1 MVLDEF
7 YKLNNGQRIPKIA
20 LGTWQTPNDVAATA
34 VATAIDA
41 GYRHIDT
48 AIAYEN
54 EAGVGAGLKA
64 ALKSTGIHRESIF
77 ITTTRKSLPKS
88 KITPTRC
95 AVFKNRWTAWMRI
108 IST

>member
-20 LGTWQTPNDVAATA
+20 LGTWQTPNDVATTA

-48 AIAYEN
+48 AIAT
-54 EAGVGAGLKA
+54 K
-64 ALKSTGIHRESIF
+64 
-77 ITTTRKSLPKS
+77 TRRVSEQVS
-88 KITPTRC
+88 R
-95 AVFKNRWTAWMRI
+95 RR
-108 IST
+108 

>member
-34 VATAIDA
+34 VEAAIDA

-48 AIAYEN
+48 AIAF
-54 EAGVGAGLKA
+54 
-64 ALKSTGIHRESIF
+64 SESLYS
-77 ITTTRKSLPKS
+77 SLLQ
-88 KITPTRC
+88 
-95 AVFKNRWTAWMRI
+95 
-108 IST
+108 

>member
-41 GYRHIDT
+41 G
-48 AIAYEN
+48 
-54 EAGVGAGLKA
+54 
-64 ALKSTGIHRESIF
+64 
-77 ITTTRKSLPKS
+77 
-88 KITPTRC
+88 
-95 AVFKNRWTAWMRI
+95 
-108 IST
+108 

>member
-20 LGTWQTPNDVAATA
+20 LGTWQTPNDVAAVA
-34 VATAIDA
+34 VAAAIDA

-54 EAGVGAGLKA
+54 ESGVGLGVKMLSSQPEFIAKA
-64 ALKSTGIHRESIF
+64 SLLL
-77 ITTTRKSLPKS
+77 RKSRPK
-88 KITPTRC
+88 
-95 AVFKNRWTAWMRI
+95 
-108 IST
+108 

>member
-77 ITTTRKSLPKS
+77 ITT
-88 KITPTRC
+88 KIPAIDGPLGCVSYRHDAHSC
-95 AVFKNRWTAWMRI
+95 SASVGRNGRP
-108 IST
+108 

>member
-1 MVLDEF
+1 MVLEES

-34 VATAIDA
+34 VAAAIDA

-54 EAGVGAGLKA
+54 EAGVGDVH
-64 ALKSTGIHRESIF
+64 I
-77 ITTTRKSLPKS
+77 
-88 KITPTRC
+88 
-95 AVFKNRWTAWMRI
+95 
-108 IST
+108 